1 MLRRDQRGKVRP
13 GGDVRSKTHCNLPE
27 LTVTR
32 RDNAG
37 VLQIDLRQLQRGF
50 RILNV
55 GLQRTA
61 IDDNRL

>member
-13 GGDVRSKTHCNLPE
+13 GGDVRPQTHRNLPE

-32 RDNAG
+32 RDNPG

-55 GLQRTA
+55 RFQRTA
-61 IDDNRL
+61 IDDDRL